1 MKQSNQMDIK
11 YKSVMLGTMNPNSSQ
26 RRIVYNKEY
35 LCPTLQAAMGEGGG
49 QVPMILVNKDEYKN

>member
-11 YKSVMLGTMNPNSSQ
+11 FKSVMLGTMNPNSSQ
-26 RRIVYNKEY
+26 RRIVYDKEY

-49 QVPMILVNKDEYKN
+49 QVPMILVNNDEYKN

>member
-49 QVPMILVNKDEYKN
+49 QVPMILVNKDGYKN